1 MSISKEQLLE
11 AMDSYGNF
19 RHQIEL
25 LKANK
30 ETVAESI
37 LQKYPDAKKE
47 LQELDEELGV
57 QLKALEKQEKQL
69 KTTLQMMIDQF
80 SADAIIKDKLE
91 LKSPLLRVGLEKE
104 IKYDAAG
111 LDGYALSHPEIL
123 GFRSEKISS
132 RITLNKV

>member
-1 MSISKEQLLE
+1 MPIEEQQLLD

-30 ETVAESI
+30 KTTADAI
-37 LQKYPDAKKE
+37 LQKYPDAKLE
-47 LQELDEELGV
+47 LEELDEELGV
-57 QLKALEKQEKQL
+57 QLEDLEKQEKRL
-69 KTTLQMMIDQF
+69 KKTLQSMIDQF
-80 SADAIIKDKLE
+80 SANAPIKDKME

-104 IKYDAAG
+104 VTYDATA

-123 GFRSEKISS
+123 SFRSERIAS